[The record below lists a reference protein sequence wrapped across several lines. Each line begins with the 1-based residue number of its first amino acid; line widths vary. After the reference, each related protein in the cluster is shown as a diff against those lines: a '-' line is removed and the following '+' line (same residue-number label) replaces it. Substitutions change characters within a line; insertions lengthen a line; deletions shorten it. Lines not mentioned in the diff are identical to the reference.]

1 MRRSTP
7 AIESRTGTRTC
18 TCWMQARML
27 DGVVLLLRTQRN
39 HMARSP
45 PEVDARSE
53 CNRPT
58 SQDTSYFQRVL
69 LAIFVCLPGALQY
82 WHRGRP
88 AGNSHQVLP
97 IRKGTRRSKAC
108 ARNVASHARTSP
120 ARLLRLVRLRLL
132 FLMPDQ
138 ISSDAPLDLSPCV
151 SQTKCTQA
159 HPRPMTLY
167 QPCRHPSPRSP
178 SPAHSQVRHSY
189 CMHIYCFVRL
199 PASRWRRASIFSRG
213 GFSSFARGVR
223 GRHAYVF

>member
-1 MRRSTP
+1 MYTLNAGANAGRCCTP
-7 AIESRTGTRTC
+7 ATYAAESHGSLSARGGCSIRVQSSDESRHFLFPTTPPC
-18 TCWMQARML
+18 HLCMSS
-27 DGVVLLLRTQRN
+27 
-39 HMARSP
+39 RSP
-45 PEVDARSE
+45 SVLAP
-53 CNRPT
+53 RPPGR
-58 SQDTSYFQRVL
+58 QL
-69 LAIFVCLPGALQY
+69 PPGAPNPEG
-82 WHRGRP
+82 H
-88 AGNSHQVLP
+88 S
-97 IRKGTRRSKAC
+97 AC

-138 ISSDAPLDLSPCV
+138 ISSDAPPDLSPCV
-151 SQTKCTQA
+151 SQTECTQP
-159 HPRPMTLY
+159 HPRPITLY

-178 SPAHSQVRHSY
+178 SPAHCQVRHSY